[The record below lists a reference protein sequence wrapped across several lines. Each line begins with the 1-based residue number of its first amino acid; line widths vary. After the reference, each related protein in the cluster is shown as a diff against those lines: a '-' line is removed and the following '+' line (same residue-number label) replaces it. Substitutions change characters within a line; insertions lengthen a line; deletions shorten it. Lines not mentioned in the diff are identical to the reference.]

1 MRCDSGVGSEKCSQL
16 TMTQVRMTSFECQ
29 PAVPSLP
36 EDLRQKSTLAVDAL
50 LAARLR
56 NAQPAL
62 WTNAAVQAHPASA
75 LSALRRTIS
84 LDDTKAAAARLARF
98 AGLLAQV
105 FPELAESAGQVESPL
120 LPADAL
126 QAAIGM
132 AEGQGRLFIKADHS
146 LPVAGSIKAR
156 GGMHEVLEFAEQ
168 LALQHGLVD
177 AESDYRTL
185 ATPAAREVLGRY
197 QVAVGSTGNLGLSIG
212 VVASALGFK
221 AAVHMSADAKEWK
234 KDRLRQRGV
243 QVVEHLGDYERAV
256 AAGRAQAS
264 ADPMCHF
271 VDDEQ
276 SFSLL
281 LGYSAAALH
290 LQTQLAEQSVAVDAQ
305 HPLIVYL
312 PCGVGGAPA
321 GIAFGL
327 RQLLGPH
334 VHCFFAEPVQ
344 SPCFMVQMLAD
355 STQGPGRHPS
365 VYDWGLTNR
374 TEADGLAVPRASLLA
389 AALMQPLLS
398 GVFTVAD
405 DTLFAQLVQ
414 VLDALNERIEPSA
427 AAGFSGP
434 AMLIGT
440 TAGQAWL
447 RSTGVDAVL
456 HQATHLVWTTGGLLV
471 PDAQYQGFVQRGRAV
486 LAGRSTL
493 PL

>member
-1 MRCDSGVGSEKCSQL
+1 MTLEEQTPFVDS
-16 TMTQVRMTSFECQ
+16 
-29 PAVPSLP
+29 
-36 EDLRQKSTLAVDAL
+36 L
-50 LAARLR
+50 LALRLR
-56 NAQPAL
+56 GAQPVL
-62 WTNAAVQAHPASA
+62 WTNPARQARPPAALQA
-75 LSALRRTIS
+75 LGRGIS
-84 LDDTKAAAARLARF
+84 LDDTKAAAARVARF

-105 FPELAESAGQVESPL
+105 FPELAGTAGVVESPL
-120 LPADAL
+120 VSASRLQPALGWA
-126 QAAIGM
+126 Q
-132 AEGQGRLFIKADHS
+132 GQGRLFVKADHS

-156 GGMHEVLEFAEQ
+156 GGMHEVLEFAER
-168 LALQHGLVD
+168 LALQHGIVGPGG
-177 AESDYRTL
+177 DYCALT
-185 ATPAAREVLGRY
+185 TPAARDVLGRY

-243 QVVEHLGDYERAV
+243 QVVEHTGDYERAV
-256 AAGRAQAS
+256 AAGRAEAAS
-264 ADPMCHF
+264 NPMCHF

-276 SFSLL
+276 SLSLL

-290 LQTQLAEQSVAVDAQ
+290 LQKQLAEQGVAVDAE

-321 GIAFGL
+321 GITFGL

-344 SPCFMVQMLAD
+344 SPCFLVQMLAG
-355 STQGPGRHPS
+355 QGEHPS

-389 AALMQPLLS
+389 AELMQPLLS
-398 GVFTVAD
+398 GVFTMAD
-405 DTLFAQLVQ
+405 DTLFAQLVR
-414 VLDALNERIEPSA
+414 VLDALGERIEPSA

-434 AMLIGT
+434 AMLMGT

-447 RSTGVDAVL
+447 RSTGVGAVL

-471 PDAQYQGFVQRGRAV
+471 PEPQYQGFVQRGRAV
-486 LAGRSTL
+486 LAAQG
-493 PL
+493 

>member
-1 MRCDSGVGSEKCSQL
+1 
-16 TMTQVRMTSFECQ
+16 MT
-29 PAVPSLP
+29 PP
-36 EDLRQKSTLAVDAL
+36 ERTPTADAL
-50 LAARLR
+50 LATRLR

-62 WTNAAVQAHPASA
+62 WTNPARQALPPAALQA
-75 LSALRRTIS
+75 LGRNIS

-105 FPELAESAGQVESPL
+105 FPELAATGGVVESPL
-120 LPADAL
+120 LPATELQPAL
-126 QAAIGM
+126 GL
-132 AEGQGRLFIKADHS
+132 AEGQGRLFVKADHS

-156 GGMHEVLEFAEQ
+156 GGMHEVLEFAER
-168 LALQHGLVD
+168 LALEHGLVQPG
-177 AESDYRTL
+177 SDYRAL
-185 ATPAAREVLGRY
+185 ATPAARGVLGRY
-197 QVAVGSTGNLGLSIG
+197 QVAVGSTGNLGMSIG
-212 VVASALGFK
+212 VVASALGFQ
-221 AAVHMSADAKEWK
+221 ATVHMSADAKEWK

-243 QVVEHLGDYERAV
+243 QVVEHTGDYERAV
-256 AAGRAQAS
+256 AAGRAEAAS
-264 ADPMCHF
+264 NPQCHF

-290 LQTQLAEQSVAVDAQ
+290 LERQLAEQGVAVDAE

-321 GIAFGL
+321 GITFGL
-327 RQLLGPH
+327 RQVLGPH

-344 SPCFMVQMLAD
+344 SPCFLVQMLAEGG
-355 STQGPGRHPS
+355 SHPS

-389 AALMQPLLS
+389 AELMRPLLS

-405 DTLFAQLVQ
+405 DTLFAQLAQ
-414 VLDALNERIEPSA
+414 VLDALGERIEPSA

-434 AMLIGT
+434 PMLLGT

-447 RSTGVDAVL
+447 RGSGVGAVL
-456 HQATHLVWTTGGLLV
+456 PQATHLVWTTGGLLV
-471 PDAQYQGFVQRGRAV
+471 PDAQYQGFVQHGRNV
-486 LAGRSTL
+486 LAAQG
-493 PL
+493 

>member
-1 MRCDSGVGSEKCSQL
+1 
-16 TMTQVRMTSFECQ
+16 MT
-29 PAVPSLP
+29 PAERTPPL
-36 EDLRQKSTLAVDAL
+36 DTL
-50 LAARLR
+50 LATRLR

-62 WTNAAVQAHPASA
+62 WINPARLA
-75 LSALRRTIS
+75 QPPAALRALGRGIS

-98 AGLLAQV
+98 SGLLAQV
-105 FPELAESAGQVESPL
+105 FPELTDTAGVVESPL
-120 LPADAL
+120 LPAAAL
-126 QAAIGM
+126 QPALGL

-156 GGMHEVLEFAEQ
+156 GGMHEVLEFAEG
-168 LALQHGLVD
+168 LALRHGLVLLGG
-177 AESDYRTL
+177 DYCSL

-212 VVASALGFK
+212 VVASALGFQ
-221 AAVHMSADAKEWK
+221 ATVHMSADAKAWK

-243 QVVEHLGDYERAV
+243 QVVEHAGDYERAV
-256 AAGRAQAS
+256 AAGRAEAAS
-264 ADPMCHF
+264 NPMCHF

-281 LGYSAAALH
+281 LGYSATALH
-290 LQTQLAEQSVAVDAQ
+290 LQNQLAEQGVVVNAA

-321 GIAFGL
+321 GITFGL

-344 SPCFMVQMLAD
+344 SPCFLVQMLAQ
-355 STQGPGRHPS
+355 QGEHPS

-389 AALMQPLLS
+389 AELMRPLLS

-405 DTLFAQLVQ
+405 DTLFAQLVL
-414 VLDALNERIEPSA
+414 VLDALGERIEPSA

-434 AMLIGT
+434 AMLTGT
-440 TAGQAWL
+440 AAGQAWL
-447 RSTGVDAVL
+447 HSTGVGAVL
-456 HQATHLVWTTGGLLV
+456 PQATHLVWTTGGLLV

-486 LAGRSTL
+486 LDI
-493 PL
+493 PH

>member
-1 MRCDSGVGSEKCSQL
+1 MPSVEIK
-16 TMTQVRMTSFECQ
+16 
-29 PAVPSLP
+29 PAL
-36 EDLRQKSTLAVDAL
+36 DAQ

-62 WTNAAVQAHPASA
+62 WTNPARQAHPPAGLQA
-75 LSALRRTIS
+75 LGRSIS
-84 LDDTKAAAARLARF
+84 LDDTKAAAARWERF
-98 AGLLAQV
+98 AGLLALV
-105 FPELAESAGQVESPL
+105 FPELAETAGVVESPL
-120 LPADAL
+120 LAATAL
-126 QAAIGM
+126 QPALGM
-132 AEGQGRLFIKADHS
+132 GEGQGRLFIKADHG

-168 LALQHGLVD
+168 LALQHGLVQPGG
-177 AESDYRTL
+177 DYRVL

-243 QVVEHLGDYERAV
+243 LVVEHAGDYERAV
-256 AAGRAQAS
+256 AAGRAQAN
-264 ADPMCHF
+264 ADPLCHF

-290 LQTQLAEQSVAVDAQ
+290 LQKQLAEAGVQVDAE

-321 GIAFGL
+321 GITFGL
-327 RQLLGPH
+327 RQVLGPH

-344 SPCFMVQMLAD
+344 SPCFLVQMLAD
-355 STQGPGRHPS
+355 ATHGAGQHPS

-389 AALMQPLLS
+389 AALMGPLLS

-405 DTLFAQLVQ
+405 STLFAQLVL
-414 VLDALNERIEPSA
+414 VLDTLGARIEPSA

-434 AMLIGT
+434 AMLTGT

-447 RSTGVDAVL
+447 QSSGVEPVL
-456 HQATHLVWTTGGLLV
+456 HNATHLVWTTGGLLV

-486 LAGRSTL
+486 LAESA
-493 PL
+493 